1 VFTIAA
7 SLTARFSML
16 LTNLA
21 TNIRIV
27 LVETSHPGNI
37 GAAARAMANMGLLRL
52 VLVKPKR
59 WPAQE
64 AISMAASALHVLEAA
79 VVVESLAE
87 AVADCHLVIGTSAR
101 LRTMPIPLLDP
112 ATSAQKVQSLPS
124 HQQVA
129 LVFGREISGLSNE
142 ELHQCHYHVHIPV
155 NPEYSSLNLA
165 AAVMVLSYELRK
177 ALLAVE
183 AEAVPPMAVEPQ
195 TNKQSDKVIDDWDQ
209 EPATAS
215 ELERYFQHL
224 EQVLIRLDFHQPEN
238 KRPLMRRLRRLYQRQ
253 QLDKMEVNILRGML
267 TAIEKALEKGAFPK
281 SLPADKESKS

>member
-7 SLTARFSML
+7 SLAMRFSML

-37 GAAARAMANMGLLRL
+37 GAAARAMANMGLVRL

-64 AISMAASALHVLEAA
+64 AISMAASALNVLDAA
-79 VVVESLAE
+79 VVVDSLAE

-112 ATSAQKVQSLPS
+112 ATSAQKVQGLPS

-183 AEAVPPMAVEPQ
+183 PDTSLPAALEPQ
-195 TNKQSDKVIDDWDQ
+195 AEKVGDEWDQ
-209 EPATAS
+209 EPATAE
-215 ELERYFQHL
+215 ELERYLQHL
-224 EQVLIRLDFHQPEN
+224 EQVLIRLDFHHPEY

-267 TAIEKALEKGAFPK
+267 TATEKALEKGVFPK
-281 SLPADKESKS
+281 PLPDSKEGAG